1 MALLESGNPT
11 LSQKIFSRSASEISG
26 ETMNTDVLKGKW
38 KQVSGDVKKSFAKL
52 TDDDLLYA
60 EGNQEKIIGKL
71 QERYGYS
78 RDEAQREWNKFT
90 TQHRDFFE

>member
-1 MALLESGNPT
+1 
-11 LSQKIFSRSASEISG
+11 
-26 ETMNTDVLKGKW
+26 MNTDVLKGKW

-78 RDEAQREWNKFT
+78 RDEAQREWNRFT

>member
-1 MALLESGNPT
+1 
-11 LSQKIFSRSASEISG
+11 
-26 ETMNTDVLKGKW
+26 MNTDVLKGKW

>member
-1 MALLESGNPT
+1 
-11 LSQKIFSRSASEISG
+11 
-26 ETMNTDVLKGKW
+26 MNTDVLKGKW

-60 EGNQEKIIGKL
+60 EGNQDKIIGKL